1 MFYVLF
7 IRGKY
12 KRLTFSFFYITW

>member
-12 KRLTFSFFYITW
+12 KRLTFSFFYII